1 MQFRAGEHPGVAAQ
15 PHQPA
20 GDVGASSGGVRRQH
34 REILRHLRT
43 GQRRKRCPRCIPDRR
58 RPGCGERELTSSQY
72 QEWFT
77 PKPPASQPGGPDSA
91 ITQTEGIIFYICW
104 QWCILCFITVA
115 LQSWCDAFSL
125 HQGAILDDLLANTS
139 YTVQVVAVCTNGL
152 YGRVSDLLTVVM
164 PVDDPGKSDRARD
177 RA

>member
-58 RPGCGERELTSSQY
+58 RPGCGERELTSSQC

-77 PKPPASQPGGPDSA
+77 PKPAASQTWRSWSRTNSNWRNSFFIFLDSDVNYMFHHCGASELMWCLLPPPGGDTRRPVG
-91 ITQTEGIIFYICW
+91 QHQLHGPGGGG
-104 QWCILCFITVA
+104 
-115 LQSWCDAFSL
+115 L
-125 HQGAILDDLLANTS
+125 HQRSVRTCERPAD
-139 YTVQVVAVCTNGL
+139 
-152 YGRVSDLLTVVM
+152 GRH
-164 PVDDPGKSDRARD
+164 AR
-177 RA
+177 RRPR